1 MTTAKTEAGLFHA
14 QETRSHAVTGRHHG
28 GPDHAGAASWDF
40 SVCANAAGPCPLV
53 VDAVRA
59 ADIVRYPDP
68 QCRRLRE
75 RLAQTHGVAPAR
87 VLIAASASE
96 FIQRITA
103 VAARLSAPGA
113 SVQVPVHGYGDYA
126 AAARAWGFAVVS
138 TTSAAGA
145 VEPAETPRPV
155 LAMTPALA
163 TAPTPVT
170 SSVLPMTPALRWYAD
185 PSSPLGRDQP
195 PPLDPGAIP
204 TVLDAVYAPLR
215 LHGQG
220 GWSDGERDAVF
231 VLHGP
236 NKALGLCGLRGAYAI
251 APDDAAWDLPRWL
264 AALESLCPSWP
275 LSAHGVAMLEA
286 WCLPAVREWVDASLP
301 TLSGWRDELVRQLI
315 ARGFQTHD
323 STTPFFC
330 ARPPGPVPAA
340 LLAARLRDHGV
351 KVRDAA
357 SFGLPGWWRLSAQPP
372 AAMAALLDLLQR
384 H

>member
-1 MTTAKTEAGLFHA
+1 MKTTRTDAGLPQVA
-14 QETRSHAVTGRHHG
+14 TTGRHHG
-28 GPDHAGAASWDF
+28 GPDHAGAAPWDF
-40 SVCANAAGPCPLV
+40 SVCANAAGPCPQV
-53 VDAVRA
+53 VEAVRA
-59 ADIVRYPDP
+59 ADIVHYPDP

-75 RLAQTHGVAPAR
+75 GLAEAHGVAPTR
-87 VLIAASASE
+87 ILIAASASE

-138 TTSAAGA
+138 TLPVVPTS
-145 VEPAETPRPV
+145 
-155 LAMTPALA
+155 
-163 TAPTPVT
+163 
-170 SSVLPMTPALRWYAD
+170 PALRWYTE
-185 PSSPLGRDQP
+185 PSSPLGCDQP
-195 PPLDPGAIP
+195 PPPDPGAIP

-215 LHGQG
+215 LG
-220 GWSDGERDAVF
+220 GEGAWRNAERDAVF

-251 APDDAAWDLPRWL
+251 APDDAAWNLPRWL
-264 AALESLCPSWP
+264 AAIEDLCPSWP

-286 WCLPAVREWVDASLP
+286 WCLPAVRQWVDASLP
-301 TLSGWRDELVRQLI
+301 TLSGWRDDLVRQLI
-315 ARGFQTHD
+315 DRGFEIHG

-357 SFGLPGWWRLSAQPP
+357 SFGLQGWWRLSAQPP
-372 AAMAALLDLLQR
+372 AAMAALLDVLALLQR
-384 H
+384 P